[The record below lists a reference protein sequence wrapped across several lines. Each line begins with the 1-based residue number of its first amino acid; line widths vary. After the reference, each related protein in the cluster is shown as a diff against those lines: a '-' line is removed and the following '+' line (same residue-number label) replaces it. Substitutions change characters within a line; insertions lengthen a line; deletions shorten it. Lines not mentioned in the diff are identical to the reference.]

1 MLNKICKQRH
11 ACIVP
16 YLQGSAFSFSPLSMI
31 LGVGLSYMSYIMLRT
46 ILFMPLFYRVFL
58 SYMEI
63 EFCKNLFLYLLR

>member
-1 MLNKICKQRH
+1 MLHKICKQGH

-46 ILFMPLFYRVFL
+46 ILFMPLFYRVFYHTWKL
-58 SYMEI
+58 NFVKI
-63 EFCKNLFLYLLR
+63 FFCIY